1 MPNERYPGAAVRGGY
16 HALIFANRCPTQVAV
31 WISFDNEWWVTPN
44 LPSMANS
51 LVIPVTVGTYV
62 RWRAISSR
70 AVARYN
76 IVHNTNYSPQSE
88 EIAFHED
95 VVCWQGEFS
104 CTHTM
109 LGTTLVLT
117 FL

>member
-1 MPNERYPGAAVRGGY
+1 
-16 HALIFANRCPTQVAV
+16 LILANRSPTQVAV

-44 LPSMANS
+44 LPSRANS
-51 LVIPVTVGTYV
+51 HVIPVTEGTHV
-62 RWRAISSR
+62 RWRAVSST

-76 IVHNTNYSPQSE
+76 IVHNTNYSIQSE
-88 EIAFHED
+88 EIAFNED
-95 VVCWQGEFS
+95 VVCWQGGFR

-109 LGTTLVLT
+109 LGTALVLT

>member
-1 MPNERYPGAAVRGGY
+1 
-16 HALIFANRCPTQVAV
+16 VA
-31 WISFDNEWWVTPN
+31 PN
-44 LPSMANS
+44 LPSRANS
-51 LVIPVTVGTYV
+51 LVIPITEGTYV

-76 IVHNTNYSPQSE
+76 IIHNTNYSIQSE
-88 EIAFHED
+88 EIAVHEE

-104 CTHTM
+104 CTRTV

>member
-1 MPNERYPGAAVRGGY
+1 MPNERYPGAAVRDGY
-16 HALIFANRCPTQVAV
+16 HALILANRTPTQVAV
-31 WISFDNEWWVTPN
+31 WISFDNEWWVAPN
-44 LPSMANS
+44 LQ
-51 LVIPVTVGTYV
+51 GTYV

-76 IVHNTNYSPQSE
+76 IIHNTNYSIQSE
-88 EIAFHED
+88 EIAVHEE

-104 CTHTM
+104 CTRTV